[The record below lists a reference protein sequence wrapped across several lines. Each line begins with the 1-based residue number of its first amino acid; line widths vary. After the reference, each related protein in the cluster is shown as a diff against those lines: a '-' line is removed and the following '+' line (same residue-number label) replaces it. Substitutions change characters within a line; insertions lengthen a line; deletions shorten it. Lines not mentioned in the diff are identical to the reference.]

1 MAKKHSKVF
10 ITLIAL
16 VALVA
21 GAVLAFAATGNTVSF
36 AKGPVH
42 HGHGKKGHGGG
53 NGKGN
58 GNGNSGSGSSNA
70 NGAADFSTP
79 FGDPWGTAI
88 DGSGNVWVA
97 MPGCDLGP
105 TCASGTFPGKIG
117 EFNPTNNSWAKVYAL
132 PSGFGQPLFL
142 AFDKSGNIW
151 FAMPMSNSIGEL
163 VPSSGQV
170 SQWAVP
176 TSASGPWDVAVDGN
190 GNIWFTEHYTNKI
203 GEFNPATHQFK
214 EIATTASNSQPYGIT
229 VDRANNVWFT
239 ENNPNVAK
247 IGEYTA
253 SGHLEEYTIRNGST
267 SGLTPHL
274 IVIDGSGNP
283 VWSEGWV
290 SSIGRLNISQAK
302 PGTNSGVTEYT
313 YHPPCSN
320 CGSHT
325 SGIAVDRNGVVWFT
339 DSLQS
344 IFGSL
349 KGSSFTFYNTPTP
362 NSHPHDGLNI
372 APNGIPWFDEEFA
385 NKLAR
390 G

>member
-105 TCASGTFPGKIG
+105 TCASGTFPG
-117 EFNPTNNSWAKVYAL
+117 
-132 PSGFGQPLFL
+132 
-142 AFDKSGNIW
+142 
-151 FAMPMSNSIGEL
+151 
-163 VPSSGQV
+163 
-170 SQWAVP
+170 
-176 TSASGPWDVAVDGN
+176 
-190 GNIWFTEHYTNKI
+190 KI